1 MARAAKS
8 SPTPSPLPWMIARL
22 RSDRAAYDAG
32 CCQLTRLVED
42 FDAEVLTGSATLDPN
57 HPAWDAA
64 VTAAER
70 VGGFNA

>member
-1 MARAAKS
+1 M
-8 SPTPSPLPWMIARL
+8 PTPSPLPWMIARL
-22 RSDRAAYDAG
+22 RSGRADYEDDAG
-32 CCQLTRLVED
+32 CCNLTRLVED
-42 FDAEVLTGSATLDPN
+42 FDAECLTGSATLDPN

>member
-1 MARAAKS
+1 
-8 SPTPSPLPWMIARL
+8 MIARL
-22 RSDRAAYDAG
+22 RARRSDYEDDAG
-32 CCQLTRLVED
+32 RCQLTRLVED
-42 FDAEVLTGSATLDPN
+42 YDAECLTGSATLDPL

>member
-1 MARAAKS
+1 MTDALR
-8 SPTPSPLPWMIARL
+8 WMIARL
-22 RSDRAAYDAG
+22 RARRSDYEDDAG
-32 CCQLTRLVED
+32 CCQLTQLVED
-42 FDAEVLTGSATLDPN
+42 YDAEVLTGSATLDPL